1 MDRENAV
8 EEGAFFRGGGSF
20 SSRWMR
26 KIPAIGEGL
35 GLWRGRGMLC
45 WGGQVCRGL
54 ARCRAFACLKL
65 LAVLGGREARLLLD
79 ELAEEGKA
87 REALLEGN
95 LLSCLA

>member
-1 MDRENAV
+1 
-8 EEGAFFRGGGSF
+8 
-20 SSRWMR
+20 MR

-35 GLWRGRGMLC
+35 GLWRGRRVLC
-45 WGGQVCRGL
+45 WGGRVCRGL
-54 ARCRAFACLKL
+54 ARCRAFACLEL

-95 LLSCLA
+95 LLSCLRRVA

>member
-1 MDRENAV
+1 
-8 EEGAFFRGGGSF
+8 
-20 SSRWMR
+20 MR

-45 WGGQVCRGL
+45 WGGRVCRGL
-54 ARCRAFACLKL
+54 ARCRAFSCLEL

>member
-1 MDRENAV
+1 
-8 EEGAFFRGGGSF
+8 
-20 SSRWMR
+20 
-26 KIPAIGEGL
+26 
-35 GLWRGRGMLC
+35 MLC

-54 ARCRAFACLKL
+54 ARCRGFACLEL

-95 LLSCLA
+95 LLSCLRRVA

>member
-1 MDRENAV
+1 
-8 EEGAFFRGGGSF
+8 
-20 SSRWMR
+20 MR

-35 GLWRGRGMLC
+35 GLWRGRGMLR
-45 WGGQVCRGL
+45 WGGRVCRSL
-54 ARCRAFACLKL
+54 ARCRAFACLEL

-87 REALLEGN
+87 REAQLEGN

>member
-1 MDRENAV
+1 
-8 EEGAFFRGGGSF
+8 
-20 SSRWMR
+20 MR

-35 GLWRGRGMLC
+35 GLWRGRGMLR
-45 WGGQVCRGL
+45 WGGRVCRGL
-54 ARCRAFACLKL
+54 AWCRAFACLEL

>member
-1 MDRENAV
+1 
-8 EEGAFFRGGGSF
+8 
-20 SSRWMR
+20 MR

-45 WGGQVCRGL
+45 RGL
-54 ARCRAFACLKL
+54 ARCRAFACLEL

>member
-1 MDRENAV
+1 
-8 EEGAFFRGGGSF
+8 
-20 SSRWMR
+20 MR

-35 GLWRGRGMLC
+35 GLWRGRGMLR

-54 ARCRAFACLKL
+54 ARCRAFACLEL

>member
-1 MDRENAV
+1 MAYRK
-8 EEGAFFRGGGSF
+8 GLFLRGGGNF

-35 GLWRGRGMLC
+35 GLWRGRGMLR
-45 WGGQVCRGL
+45 WGGRVCRGL
-54 ARCRAFACLKL
+54 ARCRAFACLEL

>member
-1 MDRENAV
+1 MRKNHY
-8 EEGAFFRGGGSF
+8 GKGLSFRGGGSF

-35 GLWRGRGMLC
+35 GLWRGRGMLR

-54 ARCRAFACLKL
+54 ARCRAFACLEL

-87 REALLEGN
+87 
-95 LLSCLA
+95 